1 MGDEQ
6 EALPAPP
13 KHDKM
18 CLQRGEAILAA
29 TESGK
34 VPLFLMPFQP
44 EPPLP
49 VIVVGDNEMKT
60 EFALAFKQ
68 VITEKNLPEEIIVE
82 ALQDAMVSAYR
93 RSVNASSAQNVEAE
107 IDLETGIVKIFVEKE
122 VVEDIQDN
130 RTEVLIEEARKV
142 NPDTEL
148 GDLEMVEST
157 PEDFGRVAAQ
167 TARQVIQQRI
177 RQAERLAQYEYYSS
191 KTGEIVTGVI
201 QAVHPHEL
209 TIGLNINA
217 EGKMPRNQQIPR
229 EYYRVHDRIRALLL
243 DVEETTREPRII
255 LSRAH
260 RDFLRR
266 LLENEV
272 PEIYQGLVEIRSI
285 AREAGYRSKV
295 AVSALKPGVDP
306 VGACVGIR
314 GVRIQAIVRE
324 LSDEKIDVIEWNPNT
339 EQFIAKALS
348 PARVLSVFLNKEAD
362 GMPTATV
369 VVPEDQLSLAIG
381 RNGQN
386 ARLAAKLSGW
396 RIDIKG
402 LFEAVSDTM
411 FKIKNDPRYEHYQ
424 ELESPALPRIEA
436 ILAKKEEGRPITP
449 EEYRELHN
457 FNNRVETGL
466 IEERREV
473 TKQQQRRIQASKEA
487 VPDDAYDLPIMT
499 LGLPTKVENLLEE
512 AGLSNVGELAYRLL
526 LVPDTI
532 RDIDGIG
539 PTYLEQIESALEVMI
554 GYEPLSEEYD
564 VDEELILPGTGSAR
578 AKEEPAE
585 EDSEESEE
593 GAGENADQ
601 GEDLEEDDSADSE
614 AEVEEEE
621 AGDTEKEKTE
631 MEAAST
637 GEEQD
642 ADAQNS
648 EMESESADKEADQ
661 GEDQIAE
668 DEIDTASLVPKD
680 AYDLPIPT
688 LGLPSQVENLLQES
702 GLDNVGELASRLL
715 LTPESIRNIDGVGPT
730 YLEQIKSA
738 LEAMIGDLPFP
749 EDESEG

>member
-1 MGDEQ
+1 
-6 EALPAPP
+6 
-13 KHDKM
+13 
-18 CLQRGEAILAA
+18 
-29 TESGK
+29 
-34 VPLFLMPFQP
+34 
-44 EPPLP
+44 
-49 VIVVGDNEMKT
+49 MKT

-68 VITEKNLPEEIIVE
+68 VINDKNLPEEIIVE

-93 RSVNASSAQNVEAE
+93 RAVNASSAQKVEAE
-107 IDLETGIVKIFVEKE
+107 IDLESGEVTVFVEKE

-142 NPDTEL
+142 NPDTQL

-177 RQAERLAQYEYYSS
+177 RQAERAAQYDYYSD
-191 KTGEIVTGVI
+191 KIGEIVTGVI
-201 QAVHPHEL
+201 QAVHRHEL

-217 EGKMPRNQQIPR
+217 EGKMPRNHQISK

-339 EQFIAKALS
+339 EEFIAKALS

-402 LFEAVSDTM
+402 LFEAVSDTL
-411 FKIKNDPRYEHYQ
+411 FKIQNDPRYTQYQ
-424 ELESPALPRIEA
+424 ELEAGSIPRIET
-436 ILAKKEEGRPITP
+436 ILEKKAEGRPIPP
-449 EEYRELHN
+449 EEYRELHH
-457 FNNRVETGL
+457 FNNRVESGL
-466 IEERREV
+466 IEERREI
-473 TKQQQRRIQASKEA
+473 TKQQQARIHAAKGA

-499 LGLPTKVENLLEE
+499 LGLPTKVENLLDE
-512 AGLSNVGELAYRLL
+512 AGLTNVGELAYRLL
-526 LVPDTI
+526 LVPKSI
-532 RDIDGIG
+532 SDIDGIG
-539 PTYLEQIESALEVMI
+539 PAYVQQIESALEVMI
-554 GYEPLSEEYD
+554 GYEPLSDEYD
-564 VDEELILPGTGSAR
+564 IDEELILPGMSAE
-578 AKEEPAE
+578 KDQESAE
-585 EDSEESEE
+585 EAEDVEEAPESETEESPDEE
-593 GAGENADQ
+593 AEAPETEQEVPEAEDAADAAAIEEETTEADQ
-601 GEDLEEDDSADSE
+601 DVPEAEDVADAVTVEEEMPEAEIESPQAEDEEDALAVEGDRDVDESLE
-614 AEVEEEE
+614 AEEEE
-621 AGDTEKEKTE
+621 APDVDQEQISQDEE
-631 MEAAST
+631 
-637 GEEQD
+637 EEQ
-642 ADAQNS
+642 
-648 EMESESADKEADQ
+648 
-661 GEDQIAE
+661 EDQIDPE
-668 DEIDTASLVPKD
+668 ESSGEEVDEAAD
-680 AYDLPIPT
+680 
-688 LGLPSQVENLLQES
+688 EN
-702 GLDNVGELASRLL
+702 G
-715 LTPESIRNIDGVGPT
+715 
-730 YLEQIKSA
+730 
-738 LEAMIGDLPFP
+738 
-749 EDESEG
+749 SEE

>member
-1 MGDEQ
+1 
-6 EALPAPP
+6 
-13 KHDKM
+13 
-18 CLQRGEAILAA
+18 
-29 TESGK
+29 
-34 VPLFLMPFQP
+34 
-44 EPPLP
+44 
-49 VIVVGDNEMKT
+49 MKT

-68 VITEKNLPEEIIVE
+68 VINDKNLPEEIIVE
-82 ALQDAMVSAYR
+82 ALKDAMVSAYR
-93 RSVNASSAQNVEAE
+93 RSVNASSAQKVEAE
-107 IDLETGIVKIFVEKE
+107 IDLESGEVTVFVEKE
-122 VVEDIQDN
+122 VVEDIQDD

-157 PEDFGRVAAQ
+157 PKDFGRVAAQ

-177 RQAERLAQYEYYSS
+177 RQAERAAQYEFYSN
-191 KTGEIVTGVI
+191 KIGEIVTGVI
-201 QAVHPHEL
+201 QAVHRHEL

-217 EGKMPRNQQIPR
+217 EGKMPRNQQIGK

-339 EQFIAKALS
+339 EEFIAKALS

-402 LFEAVSDTM
+402 LFEAVSDTL
-411 FKIKNDPRYEHYQ
+411 FKIQNDPRYDQFQ
-424 ELESPALPRIEA
+424 ELEAGSIPRIES
-436 ILAKKEEGRPITP
+436 ILEKKAEGRPITP
-449 EEYRELHN
+449 EEYRELHH
-457 FNNRVETGL
+457 FNNRVEAGL
-466 IEERREV
+466 IEERREI
-473 TKQQQRRIQASKEA
+473 TKQQQARIHAAKEA

-499 LGLPTKVENLLEE
+499 LGLPTKVENLLNE
-512 AGLSNVGELAYRLL
+512 AGLTNVGELAYRLL
-526 LVPDTI
+526 LVPSAI
-532 RDIDGIG
+532 SDIDGIG
-539 PTYLEQIESALEVMI
+539 PTYVEEIESALEVMI
-554 GYEPLSEEYD
+554 GYEPLSEEFD
-564 VDEELILPGTGSAR
+564 IDEELILPGITAE
-578 AKEEPAE
+578 KEKEPPETEGETTDSEGDESLGDEEEISEEDQETAEGATEAE
-585 EDSEESEE
+585 E
-593 GAGENADQ
+593 
-601 GEDLEEDDSADSE
+601 EDLEGEEQETSEVPEGETADDEEPDAEQGESAQ
-614 AEVEEEE
+614 VEEEVE
-621 AGDTEKEKTE
+621 AEQEEIPGDE
-631 MEAAST
+631 
-637 GEEQD
+637 EEQD
-642 ADAQNS
+642 DQK
-648 EMESESADKEADQ
+648 ELEESAETEIEQ
-661 GEDQIAE
+661 EETEEEGGS
-668 DEIDTASLVPKD
+668 DE
-680 AYDLPIPT
+680 
-688 LGLPSQVENLLQES
+688 
-702 GLDNVGELASRLL
+702 
-715 LTPESIRNIDGVGPT
+715 
-730 YLEQIKSA
+730 
-738 LEAMIGDLPFP
+738 
-749 EDESEG
+749 

>member
-1 MGDEQ
+1 
-6 EALPAPP
+6 
-13 KHDKM
+13 
-18 CLQRGEAILAA
+18 
-29 TESGK
+29 
-34 VPLFLMPFQP
+34 
-44 EPPLP
+44 
-49 VIVVGDNEMKT
+49 MKT

-68 VITEKNLPEEIIVE
+68 VINDKNLPQEIIVE

-93 RSVNASSAQNVEAE
+93 RAVNASSAQKVEAE
-107 IDLETGIVKIFVEKE
+107 IDLDSGEVTVFVEKE

-142 NPDTEL
+142 NPETQL

-177 RQAERLAQYEYYSS
+177 RQAERAAQYEYYSS
-191 KTGEIVTGVI
+191 KIGEIVTGVI
-201 QAVHPHEL
+201 QAVHRHEL

-217 EGKMPRNQQIPR
+217 EGKMPRNHQISK

-255 LSRAH
+255 LSRGH

-339 EQFIAKALS
+339 EEFIAKALS

-402 LFEAVSDTM
+402 LFEAVSDTL
-411 FKIKNDPRYEHYQ
+411 FKIQSDPRYTQFQ
-424 ELESPALPRIEA
+424 EIEAGSIPRIDT
-436 ILAKKEEGRPITP
+436 ILAKKAEGRPITP
-449 EEYRELHN
+449 EEYRELHH
-457 FNNRVETGL
+457 FNNRVESGL
-466 IEERREV
+466 IEERREI
-473 TKQQQRRIQASKEA
+473 TKQQQARIQAAREA

-499 LGLPTKVENLLEE
+499 LGLPTKVENLLDE
-512 AGLSNVGELAYRLL
+512 AGLTNVGELAYRLL
-526 LVPDTI
+526 LVPTSI
-532 RDIDGIG
+532 SDIDGIG
-539 PTYLEQIESALEVMI
+539 PASVEQIESSLEAMI
-554 GYEPLSEEYD
+554 GYEPLSEEFD
-564 VDEELILPGTGSAR
+564 IDEELVLPGTSTAE
-578 AKEEPAE
+578 AESPAE
-585 EDSEESEE
+585 EEDSSEGEEEITEETDEEISEDELEESAEEDTLVEESAQLEEAPEDEGDEDAEMEDDGSADIEDEVEKVEEEASEE
-593 GAGENADQ
+593 
-601 GEDLEEDDSADSE
+601 EEDPAEDVDDAPEAEEDEPVESEDSDEEEEDPAEDVDDAPEADEDEPEESADSDEE
-614 AEVEEEE
+614 AEEAEEE
-621 AGDTEKEKTE
+621 D
-631 MEAAST
+631 
-637 GEEQD
+637 
-642 ADAQNS
+642 
-648 EMESESADKEADQ
+648 
-661 GEDQIAE
+661 
-668 DEIDTASLVPKD
+668 
-680 AYDLPIPT
+680 
-688 LGLPSQVENLLQES
+688 
-702 GLDNVGELASRLL
+702 
-715 LTPESIRNIDGVGPT
+715 
-730 YLEQIKSA
+730 
-738 LEAMIGDLPFP
+738 
-749 EDESEG
+749 

>member
-1 MGDEQ
+1 
-6 EALPAPP
+6 
-13 KHDKM
+13 
-18 CLQRGEAILAA
+18 LAA
-29 TESGK
+29 SESGFTHFFYCHHK
-34 VPLFLMPFQP
+34 P
-44 EPPLP
+44 EPSLP
-49 VIVVGDNEMKT
+49 VNVVGDIKMKT

-68 VITEKNLPEEIIVE
+68 IINDKNLPEEIIVE
-82 ALQDAMVSAYR
+82 ALKDAMVSAYR
-93 RSVNASSAQNVEAE
+93 RSVNASSAQKVEAE
-107 IDLETGIVKIFVEKE
+107 IDLESGEVVVFVEKE

-142 NPDTEL
+142 NPDTKL

-157 PEDFGRVAAQ
+157 PDDFGRVAAQ

-177 RQAERLAQYEYYSS
+177 RQAERLAQYEYYYD
-191 KTGEIVTGVI
+191 KIGEVVTGVI
-201 QAVHPHEL
+201 QAVHRHEL

-217 EGKMPRNQQIPR
+217 EGKMPRNQQITK

-339 EQFIAKALS
+339 EEFIAKALS
-348 PARVLSVFLNKEAD
+348 PARVLSVFLNKESD

-402 LFEAVSDTM
+402 LFEAVSDTL
-411 FKIKNDPRYEHYQ
+411 FKIQDNPKYVQFQD
-424 ELESPALPRIEA
+424 LEASTIPRIEG
-436 ILAKKEEGRPITP
+436 ILAKKADGRPITP

-457 FNNRVETGL
+457 FNNRVESGL
-466 IEERREV
+466 IKERQEI
-473 TKQQQRRIQASKEA
+473 TKQQQARIQAAKAA

-499 LGLPTKVENLLEE
+499 LGLPTKIENLLDE
-512 AGLSNVGELAYRLL
+512 ADFSNVGELAYRLL
-526 LVPDTI
+526 LVPDMI
-532 RDIDGIG
+532 NDIDGIG
-539 PTYLEQIESALEVMI
+539 PTSIKQIESALEVMI
-554 GYEPLSEEYD
+554 GYEPLPEEYD
-564 VDEELILPGTGSAR
+564 IVEEIILDEEPTGQE
-578 AKEEPAE
+578 EEPEQVGEEEAPVGEEGESEPEELPVEEGSEAEGSETEELAAEDAEPVEDLPE
-585 EDSEESEE
+585 EDEVEVDD
-593 GAGENADQ
+593 ADEHDLP
-601 GEDLEEDDSADSE
+601 EDQETE
-614 AEVEEEE
+614 AEVEP
-621 AGDTEKEKTE
+621 KET
-631 MEAAST
+631 
-637 GEEQD
+637 
-642 ADAQNS
+642 
-648 EMESESADKEADQ
+648 
-661 GEDQIAE
+661 EDQEEITSE
-668 DEIDTASLVPKD
+668 DEIK
-680 AYDLPIPT
+680 
-688 LGLPSQVENLLQES
+688 EE
-702 GLDNVGELASRLL
+702 E
-715 LTPESIRNIDGVGPT
+715 
-730 YLEQIKSA
+730 
-738 LEAMIGDLPFP
+738 
-749 EDESEG
+749 

>member
-1 MGDEQ
+1 
-6 EALPAPP
+6 
-13 KHDKM
+13 
-18 CLQRGEAILAA
+18 
-29 TESGK
+29 
-34 VPLFLMPFQP
+34 
-44 EPPLP
+44 
-49 VIVVGDNEMKT
+49 MKT

-68 VITEKNLPEEIIVE
+68 VINDKNLPEEIIVE
-82 ALQDAMVSAYR
+82 ALKDAMVSAYR
-93 RSVNASSAQNVEAE
+93 RSVNASSAQKVEAE
-107 IDLETGIVKIFVEKE
+107 IDLESGEVTVFVEKE
-122 VVEDIQDN
+122 VVEDIQDD

-157 PEDFGRVAAQ
+157 PKDFGRVAAQ

-177 RQAERLAQYEYYSS
+177 RQAERAAQYEFYSN
-191 KTGEIVTGVI
+191 KIGEIVTGVI
-201 QAVHPHEL
+201 QAVHRHEL

-217 EGKMPRNQQIPR
+217 EGKMPRNQQIGK

-339 EQFIAKALS
+339 EEFIAKALS

-402 LFEAVSDTM
+402 LFEAVSDTL
-411 FKIKNDPRYEHYQ
+411 FKIQNDPRYDQFQ
-424 ELESPALPRIEA
+424 ELEAGSIPRIES
-436 ILAKKEEGRPITP
+436 ILEKKAEGRPITP
-449 EEYRELHN
+449 EEYRELHH
-457 FNNRVETGL
+457 FNNRVEAGL
-466 IEERREV
+466 IEERREI
-473 TKQQQRRIQASKEA
+473 TKQQQARIHAAKEA

-499 LGLPTKVENLLEE
+499 LGLPTKVENLLNE
-512 AGLSNVGELAYRLL
+512 AGLTNVGELAYRLL
-526 LVPDTI
+526 LVPSAI
-532 RDIDGIG
+532 SDIDGIG
-539 PTYLEQIESALEVMI
+539 PTYVEEIESALEVMI
-554 GYEPLSEEYD
+554 GYEPLSEEFD
-564 VDEELILPGTGSAR
+564 IDEELILPGITAE
-578 AKEEPAE
+578 KEKEPPETEGETTDSEGDESLGDEEEIPEEDQETAEGATEAE
-585 EDSEESEE
+585 E
-593 GAGENADQ
+593 
-601 GEDLEEDDSADSE
+601 EDLEGEEQETSEVPEGETADDEEPDAEQGESAQ
-614 AEVEEEE
+614 VEEEVE
-621 AGDTEKEKTE
+621 AEQEEIPGDE
-631 MEAAST
+631 
-637 GEEQD
+637 EEQD
-642 ADAQNS
+642 DQK
-648 EMESESADKEADQ
+648 ELEESAETEIEQ
-661 GEDQIAE
+661 EETEEEGGS
-668 DEIDTASLVPKD
+668 DE
-680 AYDLPIPT
+680 
-688 LGLPSQVENLLQES
+688 
-702 GLDNVGELASRLL
+702 
-715 LTPESIRNIDGVGPT
+715 
-730 YLEQIKSA
+730 
-738 LEAMIGDLPFP
+738 
-749 EDESEG
+749 

>member
-1 MGDEQ
+1 MSAEF
-6 EALPAPP
+6 

-18 CLQRGEAILAA
+18 FLQRGEAISAA
-29 TESGK
+29 TESGTS
-34 VPLFLMPFQP
+34 PLFLLPFQP
-44 EPPLP
+44 EPTLLTN
-49 VIVVGDNEMKT
+49 VVGDIEMKT

-68 VITEKNLPEEIIVE
+68 VINEKNLPEEIIVE

-93 RSVNASSAQNVEAE
+93 RAVNASSAQKVEAE
-107 IDLETGIVKIFVEKE
+107 IDLESGEVTVFVEKE
-122 VVEDIQDN
+122 VVEDIQDD

-177 RQAERLAQYEYYSS
+177 RQAERAAQYEYYSN
-191 KTGEIVTGVI
+191 KVGEIVTGVI
-201 QAVHPHEL
+201 QAVHRHEL

-217 EGKMPRNQQIPR
+217 EGKMPRNQQIGK

-339 EQFIAKALS
+339 EEFIAKALS

-402 LFEAVSDTM
+402 LFEAVSDTL
-411 FKIKNDPRYEHYQ
+411 FKIQDDPRYAQFQ
-424 ELESPALPRIEA
+424 ELEAGSIPRIES
-436 ILAKKEEGRPITP
+436 ILGKKAEGRPISP
-449 EEYRELHN
+449 EEYRELHH
-457 FNNRVETGL
+457 FNSRVESGL
-466 IEERREV
+466 IEERREI
-473 TKQQQRRIQASKEA
+473 TKQQQARIQAARAA

-499 LGLPTKVENLLEE
+499 LGLSTRVENLLDA
-512 AGLSNVGELAYRLL
+512 AGLTNVGELAYRLL
-526 LVPDTI
+526 LVPSSI
-532 RDIDGIG
+532 SAIDGIG
-539 PTYLEQIESALEVMI
+539 ESYVEQIKEALEVMI
-554 GYEPLSEEYD
+554 GYEPLSEEFA
-564 VDEELILPGTGSAR
+564 VDEDLILPGTSASKGQ
-578 AKEEPAE
+578 A
-585 EDSEESEE
+585 S
-593 GAGENADQ
+593 G
-601 GEDLEEDDSADSE
+601 
-614 AEVEEEE
+614 EEE
-621 AGDTEKEKTE
+621 APETDEE
-631 MEAAST
+631 EAPETDEEEAPETDEEEAPETDEEEAPETDEEEAPETDEEEAPETDELEISAD
-637 GEEQD
+637 GEEELD
-642 ADAQNS
+642 
-648 EMESESADKEADQ
+648 DQ
-661 GEDQIAE
+661 
-668 DEIDTASLVPKD
+668 V
-680 AYDLPIPT
+680 
-688 LGLPSQVENLLQES
+688 
-702 GLDNVGELASRLL
+702 
-715 LTPESIRNIDGVGPT
+715 
-730 YLEQIKSA
+730 
-738 LEAMIGDLPFP
+738 
-749 EDESEG
+749 ESEGSSPEDDEEVGLEE

>member
-1 MGDEQ
+1 LSAEF
-6 EALPAPP
+6 

-18 CLQRGEAILAA
+18 FLQRGEAISAA
-29 TESGK
+29 TESGTS
-34 VPLFLMPFQP
+34 PLFLLPFQP
-44 EPPLP
+44 EPTLLTN
-49 VIVVGDNEMKT
+49 VVGDIEMKT

-68 VITEKNLPEEIIVE
+68 VINEKNLPEEIIVE

-93 RSVNASSAQNVEAE
+93 RAVNASSAQKVEAE
-107 IDLETGIVKIFVEKE
+107 IDLESGEVTVFVEKE
-122 VVEDIQDN
+122 VVEDIQDD

-177 RQAERLAQYEYYSS
+177 RQAERAAQYEYYSN
-191 KTGEIVTGVI
+191 KVGEIVTGVI
-201 QAVHPHEL
+201 QAVHRHEL

-217 EGKMPRNQQIPR
+217 EGKMPRNQQIGK

-339 EQFIAKALS
+339 EEFIAKALS

-402 LFEAVSDTM
+402 LFEAVSDTL
-411 FKIKNDPRYEHYQ
+411 FKIQDDPRYAQFQ
-424 ELESPALPRIEA
+424 ELEAGSIPRIES
-436 ILAKKEEGRPITP
+436 ILGKKAEGRPISP
-449 EEYRELHN
+449 EEYRELHH
-457 FNNRVETGL
+457 FNSRVESGL
-466 IEERREV
+466 IEERREI
-473 TKQQQRRIQASKEA
+473 TKQQQARIQAARAA

-499 LGLPTKVENLLEE
+499 LGLSTRVENLLDA
-512 AGLSNVGELAYRLL
+512 AGLTNVGELAYRLL
-526 LVPDTI
+526 LVPSSI
-532 RDIDGIG
+532 SAIDGIG
-539 PTYLEQIESALEVMI
+539 ESYVEQIKEALEVMI
-554 GYEPLSEEYD
+554 GYEPLSEEFA
-564 VDEELILPGTGSAR
+564 VDEDLILPGTSASKGQ
-578 AKEEPAE
+578 A
-585 EDSEESEE
+585 S
-593 GAGENADQ
+593 G
-601 GEDLEEDDSADSE
+601 
-614 AEVEEEE
+614 EEE
-621 AGDTEKEKTE
+621 APETDEE
-631 MEAAST
+631 EAPETLPKPMKRKLPKPMKRKLPKPMKRKLLKPVKRKLLKPMSWR
-637 GEEQD
+637 
-642 ADAQNS
+642 
-648 EMESESADKEADQ
+648 
-661 GEDQIAE
+661 
-668 DEIDTASLVPKD
+668 SLQMGK
-680 AYDLPIPT
+680 
-688 LGLPSQVENLLQES
+688 
-702 GLDNVGELASRLL
+702 
-715 LTPESIRNIDGVGPT
+715 
-730 YLEQIKSA
+730 KSW
-738 LEAMIGDLPFP
+738 MTR
-749 EDESEG
+749 

>member
-1 MGDEQ
+1 
-6 EALPAPP
+6 
-13 KHDKM
+13 
-18 CLQRGEAILAA
+18 
-29 TESGK
+29 
-34 VPLFLMPFQP
+34 
-44 EPPLP
+44 
-49 VIVVGDNEMKT
+49 MKT

-68 VITEKNLPEEIIVE
+68 VISEKNLPEEIIVE
-82 ALQDAMVSAYR
+82 ALRDAMVSAYR
-93 RSVNASSAQNVEAE
+93 RSVNASSAQKVDAE
-107 IDLETGIVKIFVEKE
+107 IDLESGDVKIFVEKE

-142 NPDTEL
+142 NPDTQL

-177 RQAERLAQYEYYSS
+177 RQAERLAQYEYYSN
-191 KTGEIVTGVI
+191 KIGEIVTGVI

-339 EQFIAKALS
+339 EEFIAKALS

-402 LFEAVSDTM
+402 LFEAVSDTLY
-411 FKIKNDPRYEHYQ
+411 KIENDPRYEQYQ
-424 ELESPALPRIEA
+424 DLESPAIPRIEA
-436 ILAKKEEGRPITP
+436 IMAKKAEGRPITP

-457 FNNRVETGL
+457 FNNRVEAGL
-466 IEERREV
+466 IQERREI
-473 TKQQQRRIQASKEA
+473 TKQQQRRIQAAKEA
-487 VPDDAYDLPIMT
+487 VPEDAYDLPIMT
-499 LGLPTKVENLLEE
+499 LGLPTKVENLLDD
-512 AGLSNVGELAYRLL
+512 AGLSSVGELAYRLL
-526 LVPDTI
+526 LVPDSI

-539 PTYLEQIESALEVMI
+539 PSYLEQIESALEVMI
-554 GYEPLSEEYD
+554 GYEPLSAEYD
-564 VDEELILPGTGSAR
+564 VDEELILPGASAVKKEEEEVDEDESEGEEAGEEEVSEEETDKEEAGEEEADKDEAGEEEA
-578 AKEEPAE
+578 AKEET
-585 EDSEESEE
+585 D
-593 GAGENADQ
+593 
-601 GEDLEEDDSADSE
+601 
-614 AEVEEEE
+614 EEE
-621 AGDTEKEKTE
+621 AGEEE
-631 MEAAST
+631 AGEEVAGEEEAA
-637 GEEQD
+637 Q
-642 ADAQNS
+642 AV
-648 EMESESADKEADQ
+648 
-661 GEDQIAE
+661 
-668 DEIDTASLVPKD
+668 VPED
-680 AYDLPIPT
+680 AYDLPLMT
-688 LGLPSQVENLLQES
+688 LGLAENVENLLVDA
-702 GLDNVGELASRLL
+702 GLSTVGELAERLL
-715 LTPESIRNIDGVGPT
+715 QEPDSIRDLDGIGVA
-730 YLEQIKSA
+730 YLEQIGNA
-738 LEAMIGDLPFP
+738 LEVMIGFNPLSAASESKLEETD
-749 EDESEG
+749 EDQVSQSEEEGAEE